1 MIAEAFFPNGNDLN
15 YINVYQEGIGGT
27 WFPQLKSV
35 FLHELGH
42 VLGLRHEF
50 AMDPGPMHEGGSVQ
64 FGPRDPYSVM
74 NYRSEPP
81 RITTNDIVSTDGSV
95 LDEMLVSLTNCRT
108 VRGVST
114 P

>member
-1 MIAEAFFPNGNDLN
+1 MIAEAFFPNGNDLS
-15 YINVYQEGIGGT
+15 YVNVYSEGVGGT

-50 AMDPGPMHEGGSVQ
+50 AMDPGSMYEGGSVQ

-81 RITTNDIVSTDGSV
+81 RITTNDIVST
-95 LDEMLVSLTNCRT
+95 
-108 VRGVST
+108 
-114 P
+114 